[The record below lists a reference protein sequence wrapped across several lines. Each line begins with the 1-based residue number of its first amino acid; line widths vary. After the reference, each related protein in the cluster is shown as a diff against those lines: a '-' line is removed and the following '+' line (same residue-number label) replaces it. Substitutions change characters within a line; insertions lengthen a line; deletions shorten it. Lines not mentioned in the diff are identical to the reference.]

1 MSDIS
6 INSSSTHVCQ
16 SFQTDLNGNDVSDT
30 ESATEGYSI
39 FRADSKRGRGC
50 VIFTCG
56 NAHLDCPLR
65 YHSCTF
71 LRCTVDPNPA
81 ARDRFP
87 SSRCGLPLTLE
98 YFVIQPIPHKN
109 PSATLLQLPH
119 HLLLVREFN
128 ALKAC
133 WMELQR
139 AGFSG
144 HFAAAL
150 TRALGLG
157 MSSNPPDTAQ
167 ANYNSSWIGGPNYF
181 SKSRLQEREDELPYR
196 KMRNR
201 CKSEIRQCNTRRQA
215 TIIDFARKNNN
226 VLFKYM
232 GHRRRKEP
240 TAFSS
245 TTDYT
250 VNNSVRAPESRMRNN
265 IRSDKESGDSR
276 AARIDGETMLYQAN
290 KIRNGEIQCYELLR
304 LNSKFYSYDVS
315 ENSSV
320 FRSICS
326 LAYVRFA
333 VSYFKFL
340 FGLQQSKLDRYL
352 LKEMPG
358 LPNTKVEE
366 SHFDKKCHSYTTV
379 ADGHEVNFSITQD
392 SCGFDLRDRGPKAFA
407 IQPKTDLSSN
417 TLLFANDGDCTRA
430 PRKLLGTTDQ
440 YVSSSGKMHI
450 HTTGSNAANPVL
462 QTFAVLALINPVVSV
477 SKVFRED
484 ERRKRQMKDAACN
497 VHLND
502 KIIQVKAGLNPID
515 ETERA
520 TRRTVQSNLIS
531 GVSRQFSALVIED
544 EMDSTIPSDIN
555 VLADPDATRVPYLA
569 VEPCGA
575 RSSSVTTGH
584 VQWRVFKSD
593 RKAASYRWSLREL
606 YQLQDCVVSKSENMD
621 DNSLKNVLTRDAD
634 GGDCRLRINVGP
646 GLRINMNVEF
656 TKRLAIWESV
666 ENNYD
671 WCYTPKRPLYHIY
684 RVDPIRVGPPNP
696 PQSSLKLKT
705 LFYAPYFKIR
715 FIYPPYS
722 SQSWAPCRCNS
733 DCTVCLSCLCSA
745 YITGYSMIITIII
758 LIVII
763 IGDCNTSVDTAL
775 TLPHNHHVHL
785 IIFSPKVNN
794 WKRRKERSESTSTY
808 MLLFDGTTCL
818 TEGHL
823 LNQNHKVHIGKS
835 AGGEINILTN
845 AAFIIRYG
853 EISAT
858 EPTVN
863 HFELEAC
870 TRSSEEEEGAE
881 INETADANSLRL
893 NEFCVYS
900 YKAPRG
906 FKAEL
911 SFTSMNL
918 FPESGEL
925 HNFLDITGGPYCGVE
940 SIDRVGQWPY
950 KKVVSRGPKL
960 CVMLVTDCCHADP
973 WTVTGV
979 FKSSY
984 YSKSNGLAHKISFV
998 NHFRSHDQNV
1008 EDVKIPELSLVR
1020 PLMQKHYPSR
1030 K

>member
-407 IQPKTDLSSN
+407 IQPKTDVSSN

-462 QTFAVLALINPVVSV
+462 QTFAVLAS
-477 SKVFRED
+477 
-484 ERRKRQMKDAACN
+484 
-497 VHLND
+497 
-502 KIIQVKAGLNPID
+502 
-515 ETERA
+515 
-520 TRRTVQSNLIS
+520 SN
-531 GVSRQFSALVIED
+531 Q
-544 EMDSTIPSDIN
+544 
-555 VLADPDATRVPYLA
+555 
-569 VEPCGA
+569 EP
-575 RSSSVTTGH
+575 
-584 VQWRVFKSD
+584 
-593 RKAASYRWSLREL
+593 L
-606 YQLQDCVVSKSENMD
+606 LQDCVVSKSENMD

-656 TKRLAIWESV
+656 T
-666 ENNYD
+666 
-671 WCYTPKRPLYHIY
+671 
-684 RVDPIRVGPPNP
+684 
-696 PQSSLKLKT
+696 
-705 LFYAPYFKIR
+705 
-715 FIYPPYS
+715 
-722 SQSWAPCRCNS
+722 
-733 DCTVCLSCLCSA
+733 
-745 YITGYSMIITIII
+745 
-758 LIVII
+758 
-763 IGDCNTSVDTAL
+763 
-775 TLPHNHHVHL
+775 
-785 IIFSPKVNN
+785 
-794 WKRRKERSESTSTY
+794 SESTSTY

-918 FPESGEL
+918 FPELGEL

-979 FKSSY
+979 FKSTSPHTSPHREHGIFNGDGTVTAVPRATKCGGLLTEKSGVLDRFGY
-984 YSKSNGLAHKISFV
+984 NGFCTWVMVAPPGDIVELVVENLHCTSHIKWQIFWKGLKSEVASSSSITYAARNYEVKLKNWSIPSVAVQHHFTVQMKSNQAANIVYLARTESVMSCWNTESSNDEIFDDQLFSLNASRAEVKDSSKLVTVIGDS
-998 NHFRSHDQNV
+998 NRSTAT
-1008 EDVKIPELSLVR
+1008 
-1020 PLMQKHYPSR
+1020 
-1030 K
+1030 